1 MPPTEPSTYILVLR
15 CPSARAIRVGRLGSA
30 RLRPGYYLY
39 VGSAHGPGGLRARIG
54 HHRRGPSGLTA
65 MLTTCADIPVWN
77 PCGYASG
84 ARREHEWAAKIA
96 AMPEAALALRDFGI
110 SDCRC
115 ATQLVGGC
123 ADRDGVTTM
132 LGGESAAVTGQ
143 NENS

>member
-1 MPPTEPSTYILVLR
+1 MPPAEPGIYVLVLR
-15 CPSARAIRVGRLGSA
+15 CPALARSASADPAPQRLG
-30 RLRPGYYLY
+30 PGYYF
-39 VGSAHGPGGLRARIG
+39 SAYGPGGLRPRID
-54 HHRRGPSGLTA
+54 HHRHRAERAHWHIDYLRRYTRLES
-65 MLTTCADIPVWN
+65 VWHA
-77 PCGYASG
+77 CG

-96 AMPEAALALRDFGI
+96 AMPEAALALRGFGI